1 MITLTA
7 LFINLLVSLPLRKSQ
22 RPDWRLERKIN
33 VETFGVSSARR
44 GYYPRG
50 RGGYYR
56 GGYYRTYNYNHGYY
70 R

>member
-1 MITLTA
+1 MESCLA
-7 LFINLLVSLPLRKSQ
+7 FRKSQ

-56 GGYYRTYNYNHGYY
+56 GGYYRNYNYNHGYY